1 MRFSSSTAGRMPKA
15 ARDIAAAQPQPAA
28 RQRPRRWTTA
38 TSTTRAP
45 LSPFLPP
52 AARKKKSRSDHS
64 WGKFPTCHYSS
75 RLIHGDEAKDDDR
88 REAERQEART
98 GAEGP
103 A

>member
-15 ARDIAAAQPQPAA
+15 ARDIAAAQTQPAA

-64 WGKFPTCHYSS
+64 WGKFPTFHFLS
-75 RLIHGDEAKDDDR
+75 RLIHGEEKKGGR
-88 REAERQEART
+88 PRKGEREKGGK
-98 GAEGP
+98 GAE
-103 A
+103 